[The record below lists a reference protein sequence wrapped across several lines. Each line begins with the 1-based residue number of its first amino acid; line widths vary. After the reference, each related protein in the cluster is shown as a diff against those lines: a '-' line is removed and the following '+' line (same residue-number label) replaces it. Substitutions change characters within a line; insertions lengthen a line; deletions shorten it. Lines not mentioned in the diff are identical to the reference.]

1 MVKKGKA
8 QISYSGSVSR
18 TINGIQ
24 PPITNNREWLDMFY
38 EAQYND
44 AAALN
49 PSLTTA
55 DEIHKA
61 VNWWIF
67 NSFGGPTLDQS
78 DIDPATGAPTVYKGG
93 NSF

>member
-1 MVKKGKA
+1 
-8 QISYSGSVSR
+8 
-18 TINGIQ
+18 
-24 PPITNNREWLDMFY
+24 MFY

-67 NSFGGPTLDQS
+67 NSFGGPTLINRILIRLLVHQQYIRGKLFLMLFVQVKS
-78 DIDPATGAPTVYKGG
+78 
-93 NSF
+93 

>member
-1 MVKKGKA
+1 MKLN
-8 QISYSGSVSR
+8 IM
-18 TINGIQ
+18 I
-24 PPITNNREWLDMFY
+24 F
-38 EAQYND
+38 
-44 AAALN
+44 AALN

-78 DIDPATGAPTVYKGG
+78 DIDPATGAPTVYKGETLLMLFVQVK
-93 NSF
+93 S